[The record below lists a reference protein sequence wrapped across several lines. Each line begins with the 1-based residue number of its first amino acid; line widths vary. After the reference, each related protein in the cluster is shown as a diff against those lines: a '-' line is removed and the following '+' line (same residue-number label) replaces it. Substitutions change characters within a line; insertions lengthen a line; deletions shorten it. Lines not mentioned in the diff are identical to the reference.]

1 MMFEMSQFKK
11 WPRTTKEYLYRDF
24 FLSFGAIKEVFYSH
38 QTKKRRFKKFVI
50 FQFPENFSNRIVE
63 PLFSKY
69 IAFSFPCRAY

>member
-1 MMFEMSQFKK
+1 MFEMSQFKK

-50 FQFPENFSNRIVE
+50 FQKSTVYFLKISQ
-63 PLFSKY
+63 
-69 IAFSFPCRAY
+69 IAS